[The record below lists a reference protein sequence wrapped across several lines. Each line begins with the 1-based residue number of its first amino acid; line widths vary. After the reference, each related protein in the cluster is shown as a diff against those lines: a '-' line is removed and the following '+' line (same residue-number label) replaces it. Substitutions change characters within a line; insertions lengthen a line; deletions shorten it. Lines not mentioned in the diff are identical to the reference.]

1 MEQAF
6 HGDFQVLYSVTMKR
20 AKSKQRSQSPNSCLC
35 KVKIYSPRCVRRYLS
50 PDRWLNFTDK
60 AVCFGGHYKF
70 AAVVSPFEGFLSSI
84 KLTHVRGHVICDDGA
99 PKYNSRWGC
108 SRNHPSLGKSPFNIV
123 VTAGR
128 NNDILY
134 PRVLPTKEL
143 MEGQSSRAEGT
154 SSRTGNRLENT
165 KMAKRCLDEKQDG
178 DDTEDTTDNVSEHL
192 SRVSQNVKSSIFP
205 NEKCKMA
212 SDSHQMRHKEDD
224 RRREIDSMPMSQRFF
239 QREQAIESFESND
252 SQPLGVETLSH
263 KPDNEGTEKNDT
275 PSTHMRDSAAK
286 PAWALAGGEP
296 NVRGSRW
303 RRAMA
308 VRENGKR
315 SKKIRDFADVYEEYD
330 LMIKNLKIYGVL

>member
-1 MEQAF
+1 
-6 HGDFQVLYSVTMKR
+6 
-20 AKSKQRSQSPNSCLC
+20 
-35 KVKIYSPRCVRRYLS
+35 
-50 PDRWLNFTDK
+50 
-60 AVCFGGHYKF
+60 
-70 AAVVSPFEGFLSSI
+70 
-84 KLTHVRGHVICDDGA
+84 
-99 PKYNSRWGC
+99 
-108 SRNHPSLGKSPFNIV
+108 
-123 VTAGR
+123 
-128 NNDILY
+128 
-134 PRVLPTKEL
+134 

-178 DDTEDTTDNVSEHL
+178 DDTEDTTDNVSKHL

-224 RRREIDSMPMSQRFF
+224 RRREIDSMPMSQRLF
-239 QREQAIESFESND
+239 QREQTIGSFESNE

-263 KPDNEGTEKNDT
+263 KPDNEGTETNDT

-315 SKKIRDFADVYEEYD
+315 SKKIRDFAAVYEEYD